1 MARLTAEDEGC
12 IEALIQDWRNPKLSW
27 DMLVAACKS
36 ELGIETTRQALNT
49 RERIKALMKLR
60 KTELKAPSQAPG
72 YIKDLQAANKRI
84 EALTKRV
91 GELEYAN
98 NQLIDMFIRWQYNA
112 SLYGVSEEKL
122 NQPVPPGG

>member
-1 MARLTAEDEGC
+1 MARLTTQDELR
-12 IEALIQDWRNPKLSW
+12 IEELIQGWRNPKLSW
-27 DMLVAACKS
+27 EILVSACNY
-36 ELGIETTRQALNT
+36 ELGIKTTRQALNT

-60 KTELKAPSQAPG
+60 KTELKAPSKAPG
-72 YIKDLQAANKRI
+72 YVKDLQTANERI

-91 GELEYAN
+91 GEIEYAN
-98 NQLIDMFIRWQYNA
+98 YQLIDMFIRWQYNA